1 MTGVQRSE
9 TDMEFRVKTWK
20 TFRAITVF
28 IFFTVIPQHYCSRKT
43 DSDIILPITC
53 PDESVRRSFSE
64 GNQQHDLVDRLDNK
78 DGRPQGGPT
87 PRSNTIHITVL
98 LPSDPLRPF
107 SSDKLR
113 PSLRLLSESFSRWLP
128 CHAVVLSYKDSRCS
142 EGHAMNEAINMY
154 VDGRADA
161 FLGPVCDFAVAPIA
175 RQASFWN
182 VPLVSIG
189 AIAHDFFA
197 KRSISYSTLTRAGSV
212 NLRGLSDGMRAV
224 MKRYGWKRLKL
235 IYERNGFSEVLPP
248 FCHLAAEYIVQ
259 DWQSRRRTGAPSQ
272 QKPGQRSVLEK
283 GQKGQMKRVSDEKK
297 HQRTEKNF
305 RGEDQ
310 KEERTDLLDEDSR
323 FDVNGSSVS
332 NHTGDIDD
340 DDDDFIAVEYYKT
353 VDLSSQEVEEI
364 LRRQI
369 GSEFASG

>member
-1 MTGVQRSE
+1 
-9 TDMEFRVKTWK
+9 MEFQVKTRNK
-20 TFRAITVF
+20 SHALTVF
-28 IFFTVIPQHYCSRKT
+28 IIFNLILPYHCSRRA
-43 DSDIILPITC
+43 DSDVILPLTC
-53 PDESVRRSFSE
+53 PDESVRKTFLE
-64 GNQQHDLVDRLDNK
+64 GNEQNHVDRLDPK
-78 DGRPQGGPT
+78 DGRPQKPAL
-87 PRSNTIHITVL
+87 RNSTIHITVL

-235 IYERNGFSEVLPP
+235 IYERNGFAEVLPP

-259 DWQSRRRTGAPSQ
+259 DWQSRRRSGAPAQS
-272 QKPGQRSVLEK
+272 QKPGQRSKELEK
-283 GQKGQMKRVSDEKK
+283 GQKVQMKRVSDEKK
-297 HQRTEKNF
+297 QQRTEKNF
-305 RGEDQ
+305 KHEDGG
-310 KEERTDLLDEDSR
+310 KEERADLLNENSR
-323 FDVNGSSVS
+323 LDVNGSSVS
-332 NHTGDIDD
+332 NYTGDIDD
-340 DDDDFIAVEYYKT
+340 NDDDFIAVEYYKT
-353 VDLSSQEVEEI
+353 VDMSSQEVEEI